1 MKFRFF
7 LLFILIPIFA
17 KAQGYSY
24 YDHLIPGSDIYSIF
38 DYQFNYYSN
47 VRTVLFKGLSD
58 KPEIRLLV
66 IPSFTPENVLD
77 IQKDEEN
84 DNYYLI
90 YHICERRIWSNKNK
104 EEIKV
109 KEYKAE
115 IDSASVQLI
124 KSLFLKAIKQTK
136 YPENEIDGRDG
147 ITYHFFAW
155 DHGLKT
161 GTVWS
166 PQTPKMRQLVEIG
179 NELINLAKKSDGSI
193 ISFNK
198 NLIEDIEKLNK
209 ELEQS

>member
-1 MKFRFF
+1 MKLRFL
-7 LLFILIPIFA
+7 LLFILIPILT

-38 DYQFNYYSN
+38 DYQFDYYSN

-58 KPEIRLLV
+58 KPEVRFLV
-66 IPSFTPENVLD
+66 MPSFTSENVLD
-77 IQKDEEN
+77 IQKDNKE
-84 DNYYLI
+84 DKYYLV
-90 YHICERRIWSNKNK
+90 YRICERMIWSNKNK

-115 IDSASVQLI
+115 FDSASVQLI

-136 YPENEIDGRDG
+136 YPEIEIDGRDG

-155 DHGLKT
+155 DYGLKT

-198 NLIEDIEKLNK
+198 NFIKDIEKLDK
-209 ELEQS
+209 ELEES